1 MSRLLAVT
9 LATGLCV
16 TAPAS
21 SQTRATAPAPAPAPA
36 ARPAAQAAGPP
47 PRATVK
53 PTSTAAAPAP
63 AASAA
68 SAALKPQVAR
78 RHAPANPALATIN
91 RANAQ
96 ARDWPSPASYVNSAV
111 YYDYE
116 PGRIYTIQTSPRF
129 LTTIAL
135 RPGEQLIS
143 KAAGDTVRWVLGET
157 SAGAGATEQ
166 VIIFVKPI
174 RPDLRTNIV
183 LTTNQRTYLLDASSS
198 AHPTYTSV
206 LSWNYPHEQALAA
219 ATERA
224 ARLAAQTKPA
234 AGEVLLEQLDFS
246 YRIDLISGRSPRWL
260 PLRAFDDGAK
270 TFIAFPPE
278 LATSEAPPLFLIGAD
293 GEAELVN
300 YRLQG
305 GHYVV
310 DRLIERAELRL
321 GEKRQTI
328 VRITRTRARS

>member
-1 MSRLLAVT
+1 MSRLLAVS
-9 LATGLCV
+9 LAIGLCV

-21 SQTRATAPAPAPAPA
+21 SQTRAQAPASASAPGPAPPAAGAPLRAAPKPVTIAAPA
-36 ARPAAQAAGPP
+36 APKPRPSGRRGPGAIQA
-47 PRATVK
+47 
-53 PTSTAAAPAP
+53 
-63 AASAA
+63 
-68 SAALKPQVAR
+68 LD
-78 RHAPANPALATIN
+78 TID

-96 ARDWPSPASYVNSAV
+96 ARDWPSPGSYVNSAI

-135 RPGEQLIS
+135 RPGERLIS

-157 SAGAGATEQ
+157 QAGAGAGEQ

-183 LTTNQRTYLLDASSS
+183 LTTDQRTYLLDAVSS
-198 AHPTYTSV
+198 ASPTFTSV
-206 LSWNYPHEQALAA
+206 LSWNYPQEQALAA
-219 ATERA
+219 AAQRA
-224 ARLAAQTKPA
+224 AHLAAEAKPA
-234 AGEVLLEQLDFS
+234 GGEVLLDHLDFN
-246 YRIDLISGRSPRWL
+246 YRIDLIRGRSPRWL

-270 TFIAFPPE
+270 TFIAFPPD
-278 LATSEAPPLFLIGAD
+278 LATSEAPPLFLVGAE
-293 GEAELVN
+293 GQAELVN

>member
-1 MSRLLAVT
+1 MRSALAVS
-9 LATGLCV
+9 LAIGLCV
-16 TAPAS
+16 PAPAS
-21 SQTRATAPAPAPAPA
+21 SQTRAPAPAP
-36 ARPAAQAAGPP
+36 
-47 PRATVK
+47 
-53 PTSTAAAPAP
+53 PTSPAPP
-63 AASAA
+63 AASP
-68 SAALKPQVAR
+68 SPRALKPAPIAAPVAPKPRPSGR
-78 RHAPANPALATIN
+78 RAPRSSQALDTID

-96 ARDWPSPASYVNSAV
+96 ARDWPSPGSYVNSAI

-135 RPGEQLIS
+135 RPGERLIS

-157 SAGAGATEQ
+157 QAGAGAGEQ

-183 LTTNQRTYLLDASSS
+183 LTTDQRTYLLDAVSS
-198 AHPTYTSV
+198 ASPTFTSV
-206 LSWNYPHEQALAA
+206 LSWNYPQEEAMAA
-219 ATERA
+219 AARRA
-224 ARLAAQTKPA
+224 ANLAAQSKPA
-234 AGEVLLEQLDFS
+234 AGEALLDQLDFN
-246 YRIDLISGRSPRWL
+246 YRIDLIRGRSPRWL

-270 TFIAFPPE
+270 TFIAFPPD
-278 LATSEAPPLFLIGAD
+278 LATSEAPPLFLLGSE
-293 GEAELVN
+293 GQAELVN